1 MQDKHIKYKLQRTA
15 KRERRAQHT
24 KGTNTYT
31 HLETGSNLQ
40 RSHGT
45 RNYWRARFVDH
56 WKKSSLSELV
66 RSSGPPI
73 HSHRLPLFNHPVK
86 SVILPLT
93 LSQTRMVHISPRGH
107 TDRCNTPHP
116 PSVQKSTPPHSCVY
130 GWPARC
136 PHYFFRFD
144 WNANHS

>member
-15 KRERRAQHT
+15 KRERKAQHT

-31 HLETGSNLQ
+31 HNETGSNLQ
-40 RSHGT
+40 RFHDDT

-56 WKKSSLSELV
+56 WRKSSLSELV
-66 RSSGPPI
+66 RSSGPPL

-93 LSQTRMVHISPRGH
+93 LSQTRMVYPHVVIPTDVIHH
-107 TDRCNTPHP
+107 TLRAFKNLLH
-116 PSVQKSTPPHSCVY
+116 STRASMGGQLVVHTIFST
-130 GWPARC
+130 
-136 PHYFFRFD
+136 
-144 WNANHS
+144 